1 MSYIQDNKLNY
12 KKITINPSDLVSF
25 EIDGYYTSFQYYAVA
40 VGQDMCGGVAIGEG
54 GGLNWYNTINA
65 NLLPTISAVAISARR
80 TRVTLINNTAFSNV
94 ATIIFVA

>member
-1 MSYIQDNKLNY
+1 MSYIQNNKLNY
-12 KKITINPSDLVSF
+12 KKLSINPSASVTF

-40 VGQDMCGGVAIGEG
+40 VGQNMCGGVAIGEG

-65 NLLPTISAVAISARR
+65 NLLPTISAVAISANR
-80 TRVTLINNTAFSNV
+80 TRVTLTNNTAFPNI